1 MKIVMEKNRT
11 HREIR
16 EALREVY
23 EQVAEAAADALMFY
37 FEEES
42 LEVEDYLAFDRDG
55 VWGLDWSI
63 FDEDDFK
70 RWEKELRKT
79 LIKSDWRDED
89 IEEAVKLFDVL
100 KVAERTERKVVEA
113 ILQDPVLLAKVESF
127 IDDVLGEAAS
137 GESLAPAELRTQ
149 VLSRE
154 EFAKLR
160 DSKVVK
166 ERNLTQA
173 QYMSSRYY
181 SRKYGPLETVYVSE
195 SDKLYNYVVQNNML
209 CRISLTFVS
218 MLQLES
224 YTTYFLLR
232 L

>member
-11 HREIR
+11 RQEIR
-16 EALREVY
+16 EALQEVY
-23 EQVAEAAADALMFY
+23 EQVAEAAADALMFD
-37 FEEES
+37 FEAES

-79 LIKSDWRDED
+79 LIKADWRDED

-113 ILQDPVLLAKVESF
+113 ILRDRVLLAKVESF
-127 IDDVLGEAAS
+127 IDDALGEAAS

-195 SDKLYNYVVQNNML
+195 SDKLYKTTRYVIL
-209 CRISLTFVS
+209 ALKS
-218 MLQLES
+218 E
-224 YTTYFLLR
+224 
-232 L
+232 

>member
-11 HREIR
+11 NREIR

-23 EQVAEAAADALMFY
+23 EQVAEASTDALMFD
-37 FEEES
+37 FEAEN
-42 LEVEDYLAFDRDG
+42 LEVADYLAFDRDG
-55 VWGLDWSI
+55 VWGLDWGL

-100 KVAERTERKVVEA
+100 KVEERTERKVVEA
-113 ILQDPVLLAKVESF
+113 IMRDRVLLAKVEAF
-127 IDDVLGEAAS
+127 IDDKLDEAVS
-137 GESLAPAELRTQ
+137 GGSLASAELQTQ
-149 VLSRE
+149 VMSRE

-166 ERNLTQA
+166 ERNLTRA

-195 SDKLYNYVVQNNML
+195 SDKLYK
-209 CRISLTFVS
+209 
-218 MLQLES
+218 
-224 YTTYFLLR
+224 TTRYDILALKPER
-232 L
+232 EGQPA

>member
-11 HREIR
+11 NREIR
-16 EALREVY
+16 EALRETY
-23 EQVAEAAADALMFY
+23 EEVAEAAADALMFD
-37 FEEES
+37 FEAEN

-55 VWGLDWSI
+55 VWGLDWSL

-79 LIKSDWRDED
+79 LIKLDWRDED

-137 GESLAPAELRTQ
+137 GESLTPAELRTQ

-181 SRKYGPLETVYVSE
+181 SRKYGPLEPVYVSG
-195 SDKLYNYVVQNNML
+195 SDKLYK
-209 CRISLTFVS
+209 
-218 MLQLES
+218 
-224 YTTYFLLR
+224 TTRYDILALKPE
-232 L
+232 

>member
-70 RWEKELRKT
+70 RWEKALRKT

-113 ILQDPVLLAKVESF
+113 ILRDRVLLAKVEMF
-127 IDDVLGEAAS
+127 IDEKLDEAAS

-166 ERNLTQA
+166 ERNLTRA

-195 SDKLYNYVVQNNML
+195 SDKLYK
-209 CRISLTFVS
+209 
-218 MLQLES
+218 
-224 YTTYFLLR
+224 TTRYDILALKPE
-232 L
+232 

>member
-79 LIKSDWRDED
+79 LIKLDWRDED

-195 SDKLYNYVVQNNML
+195 SDKLYKTTRYVIL
-209 CRISLTFVS
+209 ALKP
-218 MLQLES
+218 E
-224 YTTYFLLR
+224 
-232 L
+232 

>member
-63 FDEDDFK
+63 FDEEDFK

-79 LIKSDWRDED
+79 LIKADWRDED

-195 SDKLYNYVVQNNML
+195 SDKLYKTTRYVIL
-209 CRISLTFVS
+209 ALKS
-218 MLQLES
+218 E
-224 YTTYFLLR
+224 
-232 L
+232 

>member
-42 LEVEDYLAFDRDG
+42 LKVEDYLAFDRDG

-63 FDEDDFK
+63 FDEEDFK

-79 LIKSDWRDED
+79 LIKADWRDED

-195 SDKLYNYVVQNNML
+195 SDKLYKTTRYAIL
-209 CRISLTFVS
+209 ALKP
-218 MLQLES
+218 ES
-224 YTTYFLLR
+224 DGR
-232 L
+232 

>member
-11 HREIR
+11 NREIR
-16 EALREVY
+16 EALRETY
-23 EQVAEAAADALMFY
+23 EQVAEAAADALMFD
-37 FEEES
+37 FEAEN

-55 VWGLDWSI
+55 VWGLDWSL

-113 ILQDPVLLAKVESF
+113 ILQDPVLLAKVETF
-127 IDDVLGEAAS
+127 IDDALGEAAS

-166 ERNLTQA
+166 ERNLTRA

-195 SDKLYNYVVQNNML
+195 SDKLYKTTRYVIL
-209 CRISLTFVS
+209 ALKS
-218 MLQLES
+218 E
-224 YTTYFLLR
+224 
-232 L
+232 

>member
-23 EQVAEAAADALMFY
+23 EQVAEAAADALMFD
-37 FEEES
+37 FEAES

-79 LIKSDWRDED
+79 LIKADWRDED

-195 SDKLYNYVVQNNML
+195 SDKLYKTTRYVIL
-209 CRISLTFVS
+209 ALKSERCTAG
-218 MLQLES
+218 
-224 YTTYFLLR
+224 
-232 L
+232 

>member
-23 EQVAEAAADALMFY
+23 EQVAEAAADPLMFY

-42 LEVEDYLAFDRDG
+42 LEVGDYLAFDRDG
-55 VWGLDWSI
+55 VWGLDWSL

-79 LIKSDWRDED
+79 LIKADWRDED

-113 ILQDPVLLAKVESF
+113 ILRDRVLLAKVESF
-127 IDDVLGEAAS
+127 IDDALDEAAT

-149 VLSRE
+149 VMSRK

-195 SDKLYNYVVQNNML
+195 SDKLYKTTRYVIL
-209 CRISLTFVS
+209 ALKS
-218 MLQLES
+218 E
-224 YTTYFLLR
+224 
-232 L
+232 

>member
-11 HREIR
+11 SWEIR

-23 EQVAEAAADALMFY
+23 EQVAEASADALMFD
-37 FEEES
+37 FEAEN
-42 LEVEDYLAFDRDG
+42 LEVEDYIAFDRDG
-55 VWGLDWSI
+55 AWGLDWSI

-70 RWEKELRKT
+70 RWEKDLRRT
-79 LIKSDWRDED
+79 LIKLDWRDED

-100 KVAERTERKVVEA
+100 KVEERVERKVVEA
-113 ILQDPVLLAKVESF
+113 ITRDRVLLAKVEMF
-127 IDDVLGEAAS
+127 IDDKLDEAVS

-149 VLSRE
+149 VMSRE

-166 ERNLTQA
+166 ERNLTPA

-195 SDKLYNYVVQNNML
+195 SEKLYK
-209 CRISLTFVS
+209 
-218 MLQLES
+218 
-224 YTTYFLLR
+224 TTRYDILALKPEGAG

>member
-11 HREIR
+11 RQEIR
-16 EALREVY
+16 EALQEVY
-23 EQVAEAAADALMFY
+23 EQVAEAAADALMFD
-37 FEEES
+37 FEAES

-79 LIKSDWRDED
+79 LIKADWRDED

-195 SDKLYNYVVQNNML
+195 SDKLYKTTRYVIL
-209 CRISLTFVS
+209 ALKS
-218 MLQLES
+218 E
-224 YTTYFLLR
+224 
-232 L
+232 

>member
-1 MKIVMEKNRT
+1 MEIVMEKNMT
-11 HREIR
+11 NREIR

-23 EQVAEAAADALMFY
+23 EQVAEASADALMFD
-37 FEEES
+37 FEAEN

-70 RWEKELRKT
+70 RWEKELRRT
-79 LIKSDWRDED
+79 LIKLDWRDED

-100 KVAERTERKVVEA
+100 KVEERVERKVVEA
-113 ILQDPVLLAKVESF
+113 IIRDRVLLAKVETF
-127 IDDVLGEAAS
+127 IDDKLDEAAS
-137 GESLAPAELRTQ
+137 GESPAPAELRTQ
-149 VLSRE
+149 VMSRE

-166 ERNLTQA
+166 ERNLTPA

-195 SDKLYNYVVQNNML
+195 SDKLYK
-209 CRISLTFVS
+209 
-218 MLQLES
+218 
-224 YTTYFLLR
+224 TTRHDILALKPER
-232 L
+232 AGL

>member
-11 HREIR
+11 RQEIR
-16 EALREVY
+16 EALQEVY
-23 EQVAEAAADALMFY
+23 EQVAEAAADALMFD
-37 FEEES
+37 FEAES

-63 FDEDDFK
+63 FDEEDFK

-79 LIKSDWRDED
+79 LIKADWRDED

-113 ILQDPVLLAKVESF
+113 ILRDRVLLAKVETF
-127 IDDVLGEAAS
+127 IDDALDEAAS

-195 SDKLYNYVVQNNML
+195 SDKLYKTTRYVIL
-209 CRISLTFVS
+209 ALKS
-218 MLQLES
+218 E
-224 YTTYFLLR
+224 
-232 L
+232 

>member
-1 MKIVMEKNRT
+1 MCQRKENNMKIVMEKNRT

-23 EQVAEAAADALMFY
+23 EQVAEAAADPLMFD
-37 FEEES
+37 FEAES

-79 LIKSDWRDED
+79 LIKADWRDED

-195 SDKLYNYVVQNNML
+195 SDKLYKTTRYVIL
-209 CRISLTFVS
+209 ALKS
-218 MLQLES
+218 E
-224 YTTYFLLR
+224 
-232 L
+232 

>member
-11 HREIR
+11 NREIR
-16 EALREVY
+16 EALRETY
-23 EQVAEAAADALMFY
+23 EQVAEAAADALMFD

-42 LEVEDYLAFDRDG
+42 LKVEDYLAFDRDG

-63 FDEDDFK
+63 FDEEDFK

-79 LIKSDWRDED
+79 LIKADWRDED

-195 SDKLYNYVVQNNML
+195 SDKLYKTTRYVIL
-209 CRISLTFVS
+209 ALKS
-218 MLQLES
+218 E
-224 YTTYFLLR
+224 
-232 L
+232 

>member
-63 FDEDDFK
+63 FDEEDFK

-113 ILQDPVLLAKVESF
+113 ILQDRVLLAKVETF

-166 ERNLTQA
+166 ERNLTRA

-195 SDKLYNYVVQNNML
+195 SDKLYKTTRYVIL
-209 CRISLTFVS
+209 ALKS
-218 MLQLES
+218 E
-224 YTTYFLLR
+224 
-232 L
+232 

>member
-63 FDEDDFK
+63 FDEEDFK

-79 LIKSDWRDED
+79 LIKADWRDED

-195 SDKLYNYVVQNNML
+195 SDKLYKTTRYVIL
-209 CRISLTFVS
+209 ALKP
-218 MLQLES
+218 E
-224 YTTYFLLR
+224 
-232 L
+232 

>member
-23 EQVAEAAADALMFY
+23 EQVAEAAADPLMFD

-42 LEVEDYLAFDRDG
+42 LKVEDYLAFDRDG

-63 FDEDDFK
+63 FDEEDFK

-79 LIKSDWRDED
+79 LIKADWRDED

-113 ILQDPVLLAKVESF
+113 ILQDPVLLAQVESL

-166 ERNLTQA
+166 ERNLTPT

-195 SDKLYNYVVQNNML
+195 SDKLYKTTRYVIL
-209 CRISLTFVS
+209 ALKS
-218 MLQLES
+218 E
-224 YTTYFLLR
+224 
-232 L
+232 

>member
-23 EQVAEAAADALMFY
+23 EQVAEAAADALMFD
-37 FEEES
+37 FEAES

-79 LIKSDWRDED
+79 LIKADWRDED

-195 SDKLYNYVVQNNML
+195 SDKLYKTTRYAIL
-209 CRISLTFVS
+209 ALKP
-218 MLQLES
+218 ES
-224 YTTYFLLR
+224 DGR
-232 L
+232 

>member
-11 HREIR
+11 RQEIR

-23 EQVAEAAADALMFY
+23 EQVAEAAADALMFD
-37 FEEES
+37 FEAES

-63 FDEDDFK
+63 FDEEDFK

-79 LIKSDWRDED
+79 LIKADWRDED

-113 ILQDPVLLAKVESF
+113 ILRDRVLLAKVETF
-127 IDDVLGEAAS
+127 IDDALDEAAS

-181 SRKYGPLETVYVSE
+181 SRKYGPLETAYVFG
-195 SDKLYNYVVQNNML
+195 SDKLYKTARYAIL
-209 CRISLTFVS
+209 ALKP
-218 MLQLES
+218 E
-224 YTTYFLLR
+224 
-232 L
+232 

>member
-42 LEVEDYLAFDRDG
+42 LEVEEYLAFDRDG

-63 FDEDDFK
+63 FDEEDFK

-79 LIKSDWRDED
+79 LIKADWRDED

-113 ILQDPVLLAKVESF
+113 ILQDPVLLAKVETF
-127 IDDVLGEAAS
+127 IDDALGEAAS

-149 VLSRE
+149 VMSRE

-166 ERNLTQA
+166 ERNLTRA

-195 SDKLYNYVVQNNML
+195 SDKLYKTTRYAIL
-209 CRISLTFVS
+209 ALKP
-218 MLQLES
+218 ES
-224 YTTYFLLR
+224 DGR
-232 L
+232 

>member
-63 FDEDDFK
+63 FDEEDFK

-100 KVAERTERKVVEA
+100 KVADRTERKVVEA

-195 SDKLYNYVVQNNML
+195 SDKLYKTTRYVIL
-209 CRISLTFVS
+209 ALKP
-218 MLQLES
+218 E
-224 YTTYFLLR
+224 
-232 L
+232 

>member
-23 EQVAEAAADALMFY
+23 EQVAEAAADALMFD
-37 FEEES
+37 FEAES

-79 LIKSDWRDED
+79 LIKADWRDED

-113 ILQDPVLLAKVESF
+113 ILRDRVLLAKVESF
-127 IDDVLGEAAS
+127 IDDALGEAAS

-166 ERNLTQA
+166 KRNLTQA

-195 SDKLYNYVVQNNML
+195 SDKLYKTTRYVIL
-209 CRISLTFVS
+209 ALKS
-218 MLQLES
+218 E
-224 YTTYFLLR
+224 
-232 L
+232 

>member
-63 FDEDDFK
+63 FDEEDFK

-79 LIKSDWRDED
+79 LIKADWRDED

-113 ILQDPVLLAKVESF
+113 ILQDPVLLAKVETF
-127 IDDVLGEAAS
+127 IDDALGEAAS

-195 SDKLYNYVVQNNML
+195 SDKLYKTTRYVIL
-209 CRISLTFVS
+209 ALKP
-218 MLQLES
+218 E
-224 YTTYFLLR
+224 
-232 L
+232 

>member
-23 EQVAEAAADALMFY
+23 EQVAEAAADPLMFD

-42 LEVEDYLAFDRDG
+42 LKVEDYLAFDRDG

-63 FDEDDFK
+63 FDEEDFK

-79 LIKSDWRDED
+79 LIKADWRDED

-113 ILQDPVLLAKVESF
+113 ILQDPVLLAKVETF
-127 IDDVLGEAAS
+127 IDDALGEAAS

-166 ERNLTQA
+166 ERNLTRA

-195 SDKLYNYVVQNNML
+195 SDKLYKATRYAIL
-209 CRISLTFVS
+209 ALKP
-218 MLQLES
+218 ES
-224 YTTYFLLR
+224 DGR
-232 L
+232 

>member
-63 FDEDDFK
+63 FDEEDFK

-195 SDKLYNYVVQNNML
+195 SDKLYKTTRYVIL
-209 CRISLTFVS
+209 ALKS
-218 MLQLES
+218 E
-224 YTTYFLLR
+224 
-232 L
+232 

>member
-11 HREIR
+11 NREIR

-23 EQVAEAAADALMFY
+23 EQVAEASADALMFD
-37 FEEES
+37 FEAEN
-42 LEVEDYLAFDRDG
+42 LEVEDYLDFDRDG
-55 VWGLDWSI
+55 VWGLDWSL

-100 KVAERTERKVVEA
+100 KVEGRTERKVVEA
-113 ILQDPVLLAKVESF
+113 ILRDRVLLAKVEAF
-127 IDDVLGEAAS
+127 IDEKLDEAES
-137 GESLAPAELRTQ
+137 GGSLVPVELRTQ
-149 VLSRE
+149 VMSRE

-166 ERNLTQA
+166 ERNLTRA

-181 SRKYGPLETVYVSE
+181 SRKYGPLETVYVSG
-195 SDKLYNYVVQNNML
+195 SDMLYK
-209 CRISLTFVS
+209 
-218 MLQLES
+218 
-224 YTTYFLLR
+224 TTHYDILALKPE
-232 L
+232 

>member
-23 EQVAEAAADALMFY
+23 EQVAEAAADPLMFD

-42 LEVEDYLAFDRDG
+42 LKVEDYLAFDRDG

-63 FDEDDFK
+63 FDEEDFK
-70 RWEKELRKT
+70 RWEKELRKA
-79 LIKSDWRDED
+79 LIKADWRDED

-113 ILQDPVLLAKVESF
+113 ILQDPVLLAKVETF
-127 IDDVLGEAAS
+127 IDDALGEAAS

-195 SDKLYNYVVQNNML
+195 SDKLYKTTRYVIL
-209 CRISLTFVS
+209 ALKS
-218 MLQLES
+218 E
-224 YTTYFLLR
+224 
-232 L
+232 

>member
-11 HREIR
+11 RQEIR
-16 EALREVY
+16 EALQEVY
-23 EQVAEAAADALMFY
+23 EQVAEAAADALMFD
-37 FEEES
+37 FEAES

-79 LIKSDWRDED
+79 LIKADWRDED

-113 ILQDPVLLAKVESF
+113 ILQDPVLLAKVETF
-127 IDDVLGEAAS
+127 IDDALGEAAS

-166 ERNLTQA
+166 ERNLTRA

-195 SDKLYNYVVQNNML
+195 SDKLYKTTRYVIL
-209 CRISLTFVS
+209 ALKS
-218 MLQLES
+218 E
-224 YTTYFLLR
+224 
-232 L
+232 

>member
-23 EQVAEAAADALMFY
+23 EQVAEAAADPLMFD
-37 FEEES
+37 FEAES

-79 LIKSDWRDED
+79 LIKADWRDED

-113 ILQDPVLLAKVESF
+113 ILQDPVLLAKVETF
-127 IDDVLGEAAS
+127 IDDALGEAAS

-195 SDKLYNYVVQNNML
+195 SDKLYKTTRYVIL
-209 CRISLTFVS
+209 ALKS
-218 MLQLES
+218 E
-224 YTTYFLLR
+224 
-232 L
+232 

>member
-63 FDEDDFK
+63 FDEEDFK

-79 LIKSDWRDED
+79 LIKADWRDED

-195 SDKLYNYVVQNNML
+195 SDKLYKTTRYVILALKPV
-209 CRISLTFVS
+209 
-218 MLQLES
+218 
-224 YTTYFLLR
+224 
-232 L
+232 

>member
-63 FDEDDFK
+63 FDEEDFK

-79 LIKSDWRDED
+79 LIKADWRDED

-113 ILQDPVLLAKVESF
+113 ILQDPVLLAKVETF

-195 SDKLYNYVVQNNML
+195 SDKLYKTTRYVIL
-209 CRISLTFVS
+209 ALKS
-218 MLQLES
+218 E
-224 YTTYFLLR
+224 
-232 L
+232 

>member
-149 VLSRE
+149 VMSRE

-166 ERNLTQA
+166 ERNLTPT

-195 SDKLYNYVVQNNML
+195 SDKLYKTTRYVIL
-209 CRISLTFVS
+209 ALKS
-218 MLQLES
+218 E
-224 YTTYFLLR
+224 
-232 L
+232 

>member
-63 FDEDDFK
+63 FDEEDFK

-79 LIKSDWRDED
+79 LIKADWRDED

-166 ERNLTQA
+166 ERNLTRA

-195 SDKLYNYVVQNNML
+195 SDKLYK
-209 CRISLTFVS
+209 
-218 MLQLES
+218 
-224 YTTYFLLR
+224 TTRYDILALKPE
-232 L
+232 

>member
-23 EQVAEAAADALMFY
+23 EQVAEAAADALMFD
-37 FEEES
+37 FEAES

-55 VWGLDWSI
+55 VWGLDWSL
-63 FDEDDFK
+63 FDEEDFK

-79 LIKSDWRDED
+79 LIKADWRDED

-100 KVAERTERKVVEA
+100 KVEERTERKVVEA
-113 ILQDPVLLAKVESF
+113 ILQDPVLLAKVETF
-127 IDDVLGEAAS
+127 IDDALGEAAS

-195 SDKLYNYVVQNNML
+195 SDKLYKTTRYVIL
-209 CRISLTFVS
+209 ALKS
-218 MLQLES
+218 E
-224 YTTYFLLR
+224 
-232 L
+232 

>member
-23 EQVAEAAADALMFY
+23 EQVAEAAADPLMFD

-42 LEVEDYLAFDRDG
+42 LKVEDYLAFDRDG

-100 KVAERTERKVVEA
+100 KVEERTERKVVEA
-113 ILQDPVLLAKVESF
+113 IMRDRVLLAKVEAF
-127 IDDVLGEAAS
+127 IDDKLDEAAS
-137 GESLAPAELRTQ
+137 GESLSSAELQTQ
-149 VLSRE
+149 VVSCE

-160 DSKVVK
+160 DSKIVK
-166 ERNLTQA
+166 ERNLTRA

-195 SDKLYNYVVQNNML
+195 SDKLYKTTRYVIL
-209 CRISLTFVS
+209 ALKS
-218 MLQLES
+218 E
-224 YTTYFLLR
+224 
-232 L
+232 

>member
-79 LIKSDWRDED
+79 LIKADWRDED

-113 ILQDPVLLAKVESF
+113 ILRDRVLLAKVESF
-127 IDDVLGEAAS
+127 IDDALDEAAT

-166 ERNLTQA
+166 KRNLTQA

-195 SDKLYNYVVQNNML
+195 SDKLYKTTRYVIL
-209 CRISLTFVS
+209 ALKS
-218 MLQLES
+218 E
-224 YTTYFLLR
+224 
-232 L
+232 